1 MSKLNK
7 TEEEE
12 EFGYVIYGMCKYVGI
27 IALFMWAFIIFTTYV
42 NVGGVESVN
51 WVEVMY
57 VDMFG
62 FTERSIPLLIL
73 ANIVVIIGFIV
84 YGHLGMVKKEKEWRE
99 ND

>member
-7 TEEEE
+7 TEEE

-27 IALFMWAFIIFTTYV
+27 IGLFMWAFIILTNYV
-42 NVGGVESVN
+42 IVGGVESVN

-57 VDMFG
+57 VGMFG

-73 ANIVVIIGFIV
+73 GNIVVIIGFIV
-84 YGHLGMVKKEKEWRE
+84 YGHLGMVKMEKEWRE